1 MTGTEAVPGRQY
13 HYFVDGV
20 KYETTQVTITGAEI
34 KSKIPNLDP
43 SYALYLEGQGT
54 EPDKLIT
61 DTDSIILEKGPHKLY
76 TVPPA
81 SFGAR

>member
-1 MTGTEAVPGRQY
+1 MPDADDHRKY
-13 HYFVDGV
+13 HYFVDGI
-20 KYETTQVTITGAEI
+20 KYETTQPSVTGADI
-34 KSKIPNLDP
+34 KAKIPNFNP

-61 DTDSIILEKGPHKLY
+61 DTDSLDLEKGPHKLY

-81 SFGAR
+81 SFGME

>member
-1 MTGTEAVPGRQY
+1 MDEPKKERTF

-20 KYETTQVTITGAEI
+20 KYETQLSSITGAEI
-34 KSKIPNLDP
+34 KAKIPNFNP
-43 SYALYLEGQGT
+43 SYSLYLEGRGG

-61 DTDSIILEKGPHKLY
+61 DTDSVPLEDGAKHFH

-81 SFGAR
+81 SFGKK

>member
-1 MTGTEAVPGRQY
+1 MTETKPERKF

-20 KYETTQVTITGAEI
+20 KYETNQSSITGAEI
-34 KSKIPNLDP
+34 KAAIPNFNPNYSLF
-43 SYALYLEGQGT
+43 LEGQGN

-61 DTDSIILEKGPHKLY
+61 DSDSIDLEHGPKRLH

-81 SFGAR
+81 SFGKQ